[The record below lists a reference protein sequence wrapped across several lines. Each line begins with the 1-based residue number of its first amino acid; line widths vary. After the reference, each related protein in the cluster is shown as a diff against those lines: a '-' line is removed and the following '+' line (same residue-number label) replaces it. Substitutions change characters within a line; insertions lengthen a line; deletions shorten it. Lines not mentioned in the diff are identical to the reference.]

1 MDKGFS
7 LPCYQNFGKTIK
19 LLTWKAVIIV
29 QGKDISLSPLPGP
42 DGMFLNLQVHGNLNS
57 MMQNITYN
65 PIDQDH
71 SYFLCL

>member
-29 QGKDISLSPLPGP
+29 QGRDISLPR
-42 DGMFLNLQVHGNLNS
+42 
-57 MMQNITYN
+57 
-65 PIDQDH
+65 
-71 SYFLCL
+71 CLVQMGCS